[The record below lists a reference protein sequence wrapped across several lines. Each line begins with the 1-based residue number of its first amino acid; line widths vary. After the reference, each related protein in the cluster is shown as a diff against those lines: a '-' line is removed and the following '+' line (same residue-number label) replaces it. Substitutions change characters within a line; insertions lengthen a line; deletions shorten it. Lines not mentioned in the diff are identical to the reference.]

1 MTYRSDG
8 PGVYSLS
15 YCIILVLIH
24 VYIWNTC
31 RYNKSFTYLLTYYT
45 VSFLYTI
52 WIESTFPLFSGF
64 TLVVFFHHTLCCLFM
79 RFFFYIM
86 RYFSTRCAI
95 YVNPH
100 DLLRPYGCAMSFIM
114 FHVFDCFT
122 YMTCCLKTFSMSL
135 QNGFFV
141 CFYNGKGG
149 GWILVHKWGSGL
161 YCFLYAILMYNL
173 SVSVLSNWVKWCFN
187 VHSNFF
193 VHLYWLLWSWM
204 HVYGIEI
211 DISII
216 Y

>member
-1 MTYRSDG
+1 MNWVDL
-8 PGVYSLS
+8 PIVFWFYSCSVLS
-15 YCIILVLIH
+15 SYAML
-24 VYIWNTC
+24 
-31 RYNKSFTYLLTYYT
+31 SFH
-45 VSFLYTI
+45 
-52 WIESTFPLFSGF
+52 E
-64 TLVVFFHHTLCCLFM
+64 
-79 RFFFYIM
+79 FFFYIM

-187 VHSNFF
+187 MHSNFF

-216 Y
+216 YLSARAKTACILGLRT